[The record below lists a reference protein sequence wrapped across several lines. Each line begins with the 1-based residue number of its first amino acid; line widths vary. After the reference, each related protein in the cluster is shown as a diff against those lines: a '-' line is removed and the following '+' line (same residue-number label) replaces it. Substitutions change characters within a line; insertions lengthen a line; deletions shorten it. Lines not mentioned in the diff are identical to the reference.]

1 MKLFILTGFTLL
13 LVDMVYL
20 NMITKYFNK
29 QINAIQGSNISID
42 FLAAFICYIFLTA
55 GLYYFIIQDNKS
67 LFDAFLLGLVIYM
80 VYETTNKALLKNWE
94 WNTVLI
100 DGIWGGLLF
109 TITTFIV
116 YKIKKYI

>member
-1 MKLFILTGFTLL
+1 MKLFILTGTVLL
-13 LVDMVYL
+13 LVDMIYL
-20 NMITKYFNK
+20 NIITNYFNK

-42 FLAAFICYIFLTA
+42 FLAAFICYIFLTL
-55 GLYYFIIQDNKS
+55 GLYYFIIRDNRE
-67 LFDAFLLGLVIYM
+67 LFDAFLLGLLVYM
-80 VYETTNKALLKNWE
+80 VYETTNKATLKNWK

>member
-1 MKLFILTGFTLL
+1 MKLFFLTGTVLL
-13 LVDMVYL
+13 LVDMIYL
-20 NMITKYFNK
+20 NIITNYFNK

-42 FLAAFICYIFLTA
+42 FLAAFICYIFLTL
-55 GLYYFIIQDNKS
+55 GLYYFIIRDNRE
-67 LFDAFLLGLVIYM
+67 LFDAFLLGLVVYM
-80 VYETTNKALLKNWE
+80 VYETTNKATLKNWK

>member
-1 MKLFILTGFTLL
+1 MKLFFLTGFTLL